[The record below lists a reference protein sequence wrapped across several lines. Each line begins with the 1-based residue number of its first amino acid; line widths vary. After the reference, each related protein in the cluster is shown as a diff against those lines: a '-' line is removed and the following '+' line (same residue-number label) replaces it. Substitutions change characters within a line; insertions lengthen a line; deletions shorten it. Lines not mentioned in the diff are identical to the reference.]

1 MSRVTIIPLL
11 LLAQAALAQ
20 ATDPGDLVPVEQ
32 GVSDMNALGTSLRL
46 QPVELGEGNSFQRL
60 FGVAGRPDLLVRSQG
75 GLYAVF
81 EQSDYMTV
89 TKGNRSRT
97 YTVWPAGTIFHIG
110 RPDFTDLRS
119 VGIRHG
125 PHATTLASP
134 GLQPAERRGLDLP
147 DARLQA
153 PRLGQPLHARAE
165 DTRAS
170 DARLEHPR
178 VESTTD
184 GRVRSGLPGFGS
196 PDRSSSPARSP
207 RAVPTAG
214 HEANAP
220 ENGPTPAAP
229 RPATGEPDA
238 VPSADPAPEPPA
250 PACPAA

>member
-1 MSRVTIIPLL
+1 MSRVTVIPLL

-134 GLQPAERRGLDLP
+134 GLQPAERRGMDLP
-147 DARLQA
+147 DA
-153 PRLGQPLHARAE
+153 
-165 DTRAS
+165 
-170 DARLEHPR
+170 
-178 VESTTD
+178 
-184 GRVRSGLPGFGS
+184 
-196 PDRSSSPARSP
+196 
-207 RAVPTAG
+207 
-214 HEANAP
+214 
-220 ENGPTPAAP
+220 
-229 RPATGEPDA
+229 
-238 VPSADPAPEPPA
+238 
-250 PACPAA
+250 

>member
-1 MSRVTIIPLL
+1 MNRIAAILVLPL
-11 LLAQAALAQ
+11 AHAALAQ

-60 FGVAGRPDLLVRSQG
+60 YGVAGRPDLLVRSQG

-134 GLQPAERRGLDLP
+134 GLQPTERRGADLP
-147 DARLQA
+147 DARLHT
-153 PRLGQPLHARAE
+153 PRLGQPLHAPAE

-178 VESTTD
+178 VESITD

-196 PDRSSSPARSP
+196 SERAAPSADPSRAAPPLERGSSDP
-207 RAVPTAG
+207 G
-214 HEANAP
+214 HGPIAP
-220 ENGPTPAAP
+220 E
-229 RPATGEPDA
+229 PATGEPEA
-238 VPSADPAPEPPA
+238 TPPADPVPEPPS
-250 PACPAA
+250 PACFAA